1 MDIVLRTIAVFAVL
15 LVLTRVIGRRELSSL
30 QPFDLILLIILG
42 DAVQQGLTQDDYSL
56 TGAFLV
62 IFTFAV
68 LQVFVSWVGYKF
80 PRARPMLEGEPII
93 VIDDGKVIERNLR
106 RERLTEAEIAEEA
119 RWNGIA
125 HLSQVKWAVLETN
138 GKISFIKKSPD

>member
-1 MDIVLRTIAVFAVL
+1 MDIVLRAIAVFGFL

-56 TGAFLV
+56 TGAFLA
-62 IFTFAV
+62 IGTIAV
-68 LQVFVSWVGYKF
+68 LQVATSWVGFRF
-80 PRARPMLEGEPII
+80 PRARPVLEGTPII
-93 VIDDGKVIERNLR
+93 VMQDGEVLAHNLR
-106 RERLTEAEIAEEA
+106 RERLSVEEIAEAA
-119 RWNGIA
+119 RAQQIA

-138 GKISFIKKSPD
+138 GTISFIKQDS